1 MSSQTI
7 TNCPKC
13 GQPVD
18 TDSRFCKHC
27 GFDLAQISQRSQTQ
41 AISLEES
48 VATSTVPQK
57 RFKFVK
63 ALMVGVAWLLYLPIA
78 GVLLAQ
84 VFRQLRVN
92 KILEFQGEEMV
103 AAVLAL
109 VSSFII
115 FPILVFVKRKSFFEQ
130 ELVSIPQSA
139 HSHSFSPAQQP
150 AATSVQ
156 RNQALKILGALAAL
170 GLLIVIG
177 LVSFVGYM
185 VHKANDDRVVFEPPA
200 PNEHKERARRVSQST
215 YRITQII
222 PQYKGSMN
230 CDTATSG
237 VQLRVANDE
246 RNEIPTFYETHRDYG
261 RIKTLRPGQEI
272 KFEYSDVDGDPTCE
286 YWDGSY
292 AKYLRLSSVR

>member
-1 MSSQTI
+1 MSIET
-7 TNCPKC
+7 CPKC
-13 GQPVD
+13 GQHVD

-27 GFDLAQISQRSQTQ
+27 GFDLAQVSQRSRAQ
-41 AISLEES
+41 AIPAEGS
-48 VATSTVPQK
+48 VATSTVSQR
-57 RFKFVK
+57 RFKFAK
-63 ALMVGVAWLLYLPIA
+63 ALLVGVAWLLYLPIA
-78 GVLLAQ
+78 GILLAQ
-84 VFRQLRVN
+84 VFRHLRVN
-92 KILEFQGEEMV
+92 NILVFRGEEMA

-130 ELVSIPQSA
+130 ELVSTPQYGR
-139 HSHSFSPAQQP
+139 SHNLPPAQQP
-150 AATSVQ
+150 VASTVQ
-156 RNQALKILGALAAL
+156 RNQAFKILGTLAAI
-170 GLLIVIG
+170 GLLVVIG

-185 VHKANDDRVVFEPPA
+185 VHRANDDRIVFEPPA

-222 PQYKGSMN
+222 PQYKGSMR

-237 VQLRVANDE
+237 VELRITNGE

-261 RIKTLRPGQEI
+261 KIKNLRPGQEI
-272 KFEYSDVDGDPTCE
+272 RFEYSDVDGDPTCE
-286 YWDGSY
+286 QWDGNY